1 VISKITSLLIG
12 LSFVF
17 ILAACAEEPAT
28 ALQGT
33 VTWIYDGDTL
43 KIDPH
48 GKVRLIGI
56 DTPERENSERDQYL
70 VKKGISVAKQRQI
83 YLAAKQFNISQVKGQ
98 RVSLTLGD
106 PPRDRY
112 DRLLAYVY
120 LADGRLLN
128 RILKEQGLA
137 VVYRRFD
144 FTMKEDFMTAEA
156 HARRT
161 RVGMW
166 ADISG
171 AKK

>member
-1 VISKITSLLIG
+1 MISRITSLLIG

-43 KIDPH
+43 KIEPH

-56 DTPERENSERDQYL
+56 DTPEREDSKRDQYL
-70 VKKGISVAKQRQI
+70 VKRGVPATKQRQI

-98 RVSLTLGD
+98 KVSLTLGD
-106 PPRDRY
+106 TPLDRHG
-112 DRLLAYVY
+112 RLLAYVH

-128 RILKEQGLA
+128 RVLIEQGLA
-137 VVYRRFD
+137 AVYRRFD
-144 FTMKEDFMTAEA
+144 FTMKEDFLTAEA
-156 HARRT
+156 QARRT
-161 RVGMW
+161 GVGMW
-166 ADISG
+166 AVVQTGD
-171 AKK
+171 